1 MAEEGV
7 NVINGTDGSPSRAS
21 VSRSQS
27 PNRKSVNGDDEKPK
41 KFLNGWTPEQERLMA
56 DWSDIA
62 SCYRWLHDQSE
73 KVFHMKNLLVNIPVI
88 ILSTLGGT
96 ANFAAQS
103 LFENDE
109 NGKKYASFAIGGIS
123 IFAGMLTTIGNYLRY
138 AQFEESH
145 RVASITW
152 GKFQRL
158 LAVELSLNP
167 NDRMDSLDF
176 LKICRAELDR
186 LIEQSPPIPKD
197 IIHRFEGKFGSIKDL
212 KRPDICGALE
222 HTAVFQSSETRLK
235 NMAAEAAL
243 MLRRKRQTLNELVSP
258 TIEKKI
264 SEQVEFRVQEAIE
277 ERKRKLEAE
286 IELKKQ
292 EDKKTQEDY
301 EKAIEERKR
310 KIQEEIDLEKRK
322 LYQEPVHQAQVLA
335 AAAAKVGG
343 SQFESRLNYRRGS
356 SPVIKAEN
364 ARKTIKSQQLPNPAI
379 YLFEGGENRNT
390 VIMPNESQNLLVAG
404 SPDEKII
411 IVNREQ

>member
-7 NVINGTDGSPSRAS
+7 TVINGSGNQSRATG
-21 VSRSQS
+21 SRSQS
-27 PNRKSVNGDDEKPK
+27 PSNRSVAGDDKPK
-41 KFLNGWTPEQERLMA
+41 KFQNGWTREQEKLMA

-73 KVFHMKNLLVNIPVI
+73 KVFHLKNLMVNIPVI

-138 AQFEESH
+138 AQLEESH

-212 KRPDICGALE
+212 KRPDVCGALE

-258 TIEKKI
+258 QIEQKI
-264 SEQVEFRVQEAIE
+264 SEQVEARVSEALE
-277 ERKRKLEAE
+277 ERKKKLEEE
-286 IELKKQ
+286 IQLKKEEERRKQ
-292 EDKKTQEDY
+292 EDFDKALEDRKK
-301 EKAIEERKR
+301 
-310 KIQEEIDLEKRK
+310 KIQEEIDLEKKK
-322 LYQEPVHQAQVLA
+322 LYQEPVHQAQVAA
-335 AAAAKVGG
+335 AAAAKAGG

-356 SPVIKAEN
+356 SPVIKGEPG
-364 ARKTIKSQQLPNPAI
+364 RKLIKSQQYPNSSI
-379 YLFEGGENRNT
+379 YSFDGLDGKNT
-390 VIMPNESQNLLVAG
+390 VVVPSDNHSVTSTGN
-404 SPDEKII
+404 PDEKII
-411 IVNREQ
+411 IINRD